1 MTFKT
6 YNDRD
11 FINSPMS
18 VERKR
23 LLLDQ
28 LDELALEMT
37 SKLREVLSRPEV
49 KALPHGSELPQEIA
63 RELDQIPEQY
73 EKGIAILDMLHGV
86 KVN

>member
-1 MTFKT
+1 MNFKT
-6 YNDRD
+6 YDERD

-28 LDELALEMT
+28 LDELSVSMIA
-37 SKLREVLSRPEV
+37 KLRDVLSRQEV
-49 KALPHGSELPQEIA
+49 KALPHGSEFPPEIA